1 MIVQNGEEVPF
12 LPIDR
17 TFHYFL
23 FFFIHGISI
32 GIHHA
37 QTKPVV
43 EMEGTG
49 YGVWV
54 NIQTHF
60 PFLLAILGFG
70 PSLGGNHS

>member
-23 FFFIHGISI
+23 FFLIHGISI
-32 GIHHA
+32 GIRHA